1 MLIIT
6 QKNGPQ
12 KNPAARIHDFL
23 LSRTLGALAGLS
35 DEIEEIVGV
44 DIDIFL
50 VCALVF
56 GIVDIAVH
64 HLFYCGGG
72 LNDGSIGREVE
83 AAHNAAVIAVHG
95 SISGLGVNVEGNLVE
110 EINIGNAVLK
120 SKSLLAVASRICE
133 GTHGRQL
140 VELLHD
146 LCP

>member
-72 LNDGSIGREVE
+72 LNDGR
-83 AAHNAAVIAVHG
+83 
-95 SISGLGVNVEGNLVE
+95 
-110 EINIGNAVLK
+110 
-120 SKSLLAVASRICE
+120 
-133 GTHGRQL
+133 
-140 VELLHD
+140 
-146 LCP
+146 